1 MEHDLELEMLDLQA
15 AGIKL
20 YADLAEYYYWL
31 GADRMSRILFQK
43 LEEAIDNNLTTRFQ
57 LIDQYG
63 GIIQKP
69 PEKNMSGAKDKNG
82 RVTQLQWQEG
92 TDEPEDEPNISNG
105 VDTMSKKPPTRQP
118 WEQPILP
125 GRSFQSAPKK
135 EDIDH
140 LYNEGLRRW
149 LAYEQASI
157 DLYSQL
163 EDKDGWYAELIDEA
177 KKEVAT
183 IKDGLSIK

>member
-1 MEHDLELEMLDLQA
+1 
-15 AGIKL
+15 
-20 YADLAEYYYWL
+20 
-31 GADRMSRILFQK
+31 
-43 LEEAIDNNLTTRFQ
+43 
-57 LIDQYG
+57 
-63 GIIQKP
+63 
-69 PEKNMSGAKDKNG
+69 MSGAKDENG

-105 VDTMSKKPPTRQP
+105 VDTMPKKPPTRQP

-125 GRSFQSAPKK
+125 GRSFQAAPKK
-135 EDIDH
+135 EEIDH

-157 DLYSQL
+157 DLYSKL